1 MSQINLKILRN
12 MNFLKFSN
20 ISLNLKLKKEAE
32 WLVMPD
38 SYFSGRMF
46 FYFTGFLNRKVI

>member
-1 MSQINLKILRN
+1 